1 MSLSPEPAVPGTP
14 VVVVGASRGLG
25 RGVATAFADAGHEVV
40 AIGRDAATLP
50 PGMTPVVGDATDE
63 ELAATVLSRYQPSV
77 LVVVAGARPPMMPLS
92 EQTWESLSV
101 PWNAD
106 VRIAFTWIGEA
117 LRLPLSPGSRVIV
130 FSSGAALRGSPL
142 SGGYAGAKAMQRFL
156 AAYAGAEA
164 ERAGLGLTFTSV
176 LPKLT
181 PATGLGREAVRTYAA
196 DAGADLAEY
205 TAGLGAPLT
214 PELAGAAI
222 RDLAARAPGD
232 TADAYVLASEGLTAL

>member
-1 MSLSPEPAVPGTP
+1 
-14 VVVVGASRGLG
+14 VVVGASRGLG

-50 PGMTPVVGDATDE
+50 QGGVTPVAGDATDE
-63 ELAATVLSRYQPSV
+63 ELAAKVLSRYQPSV

-106 VRIAFTWIGEA
+106 VRIAFTWIGAA
-117 LRLPLSPGSRVIV
+117 LRTPLPPGSRVIV

-142 SGGYAGAKAMQRFL
+142 SGGYAGAKATQRFL
-156 AAYAGAEA
+156 AAYARAEA
-164 ERAGLGLTFTSV
+164 DRAGLGLTFTSV

-181 PATGLGREAVRTYAA
+181 PATGLGEEAVRVYAA

-214 PELAGAAI
+214 PEGAGAAI
-222 RDLAARAPGD
+222 RDLAARAPVD
-232 TADAYVLASEGLTAL
+232 TADAYLLGSEGLTAL